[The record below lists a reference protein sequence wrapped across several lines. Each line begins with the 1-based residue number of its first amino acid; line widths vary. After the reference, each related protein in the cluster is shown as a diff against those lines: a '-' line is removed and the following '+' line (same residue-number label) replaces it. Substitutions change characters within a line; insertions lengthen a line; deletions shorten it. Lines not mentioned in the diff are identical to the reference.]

1 MRLGLNTDDID
12 KESVM
17 APVRHMANLTKNNR
31 RLARFYSLIFGM
43 NELWNEWQNSSA
55 AFYITDGYLN
65 FNCLEILP
73 VMSRPASVRIDH
85 IGFMISKQECERKLA
100 ALDKPIKLEQSPQDG
115 RYEDWRFEDP
125 EGNLVEIAARGWG
138 TESNTKLPLLRH
150 TTIHAQDHE
159 RLAEFYE
166 FVFDMK
172 EVHRKDIP
180 KTNTKAI
187 YLSDGNFSIALVK
200 NSPIEAKGFQ
210 VLGFHVQSIAEIEER
225 LKKSPPFLY
234 PREPKVEI
242 LRRTS
247 DSPFKEHY
255 LHDPDGNI
263 VDLSEEGW
271 EV

>member
-1 MRLGLNTDDID
+1 
-12 KESVM
+12 M

-31 RLARFYSLIFGM
+31 RLVRFYRLIFGM
-43 NELWNEWQNSSA
+43 EELWNEWQNSSA

-85 IGFMISKQECERKLA
+85 IGFMVGKEACEKKLA
-100 ALDKPIKLEQSPQDG
+100 SLDRPIKLEQSPQDG

-125 EGNLVEIAARGWG
+125 EGNLVEIALRGWG
-138 TESNTKLPLLRH
+138 TEDSTKLPLLRH
-150 TTIHAQDHE
+150 TTIQARDHE
-159 RLAEFYE
+159 RLADFYKL
-166 FVFDMK
+166 VFDLK
-172 EVHRKDIP
+172 EVGRKNIA
-180 KTNTKAI
+180 KTDTRAI
-187 YLSDGNFSIALVK
+187 YLSDGNFSLALVE

-210 VLGFHVQSIAEIEER
+210 VLGFQVPSIAEIEER

-234 PREPKVEI
+234 PQEPRVEI
-242 LRRTS
+242 QRRTS
-247 DSPFKEHY
+247 DSPFKEHF
-255 LHDPDGNI
+255 LRDPDGNV